1 MCSNAGWRM
10 NVKNAIVNERDG
22 LRAPRNEDGFNDYK
36 RVKDLYFTVSQT
48 IHFTELIS
56 P

>member
-1 MCSNAGWRM
+1 MRS
-10 NVKNAIVNERDG
+10 D
-22 LRAPRNEDGFNDYK
+22 LRAPELGFAKSSMGSDYK